1 MREGEHD
8 DAWLGPRLLPR
19 VHEPVEEGVARVRRA
34 LALGG
39 TAGPASGTW
48 RTSAPANSG
57 PQMWIGYDGEGTS
70 AVSPGP
76 TSTHMRCEK
85 PSLAPMVVTT
95 SVSGSSSTANVRRYR
110 SVMALRSL
118 GMPREAE

>member
-1 MREGEHD
+1 MKDRSTQAVVGLCGKESTMTRGLGHD
-8 DAWLGPRLLPR
+8 SS
-19 VHEPVEEGVARVRRA
+19 HA
-34 LALGG
+34 LMSPSKKASPGSGAPSASLG

-95 SVSGSSSTANVRRYR
+95 SVSGSSSTANLRR
-110 SVMALRSL
+110 
-118 GMPREAE
+118 